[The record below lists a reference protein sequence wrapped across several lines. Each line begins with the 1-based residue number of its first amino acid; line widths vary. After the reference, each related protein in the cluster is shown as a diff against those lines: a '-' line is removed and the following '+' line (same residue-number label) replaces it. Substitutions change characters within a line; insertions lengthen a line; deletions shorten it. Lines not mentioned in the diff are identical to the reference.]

1 MQKIGKISFA
11 AAPVCLFAS
20 FFASALFQSRIAM
33 AVFIVLATVF
43 LALAL
48 IAKARDAGK
57 GTQEDDPSGKDR

>member
-1 MQKIGKISFA
+1 
-11 AAPVCLFAS
+11 
-20 FFASALFQSRIAM
+20 M